1 MAIGFSDG
9 VTTRV
14 PDRAMQ
20 KRSTAK
26 VLLAQFGDG
35 YEQRLPLGLNNLQQE
50 YAVTF
55 KTRPK
60 AELDDIV
67 SFLEGTKGADNFNF
81 TIPNTNGIN
90 NETTIKVVCSDF
102 SMTYDYDDFYTL
114 EATFRRV
121 YEP

>member
-9 VTTRV
+9 VTTRI

-35 YEQRLPLGLNNLQQE
+35 YEQRLPLGLNSLQQE
-50 YAVTF
+50 YQVTF

-60 AELDDIV
+60 ADIDDIAT
-67 SFLEGTKGADNFNF
+67 FLDNTKGANNFNF
-81 TIPNTNGIN
+81 TIPDTNGVS
-90 NETTIKVVCSDF
+90 NETTIKVVCSEY
-102 SMTYDYDDFYTL
+102 STTYEYDDFYSL

>member
-9 VTTRV
+9 VATRV

-26 VLLAQFGDG
+26 ILLAQFGDG
-35 YEQRLPLGLNNLQQE
+35 YEQRLPLGINNLQQE
-50 YAVTF
+50 YTVTF

-60 AELDDIV
+60 ADIDDIAT
-67 SFLEGTKGADNFNF
+67 FLQNTKGANNFNF
-81 TIPNTNGIN
+81 TVPDTNGVG
-90 NETTIKVVCSDF
+90 NETTIKVVCSEF
-102 SMTYDYDDFYTL
+102 NTTYEYDDFYTL
-114 EATFRRV
+114 DATFRRV

>member
-9 VTTRV
+9 VSTRI
-14 PDRAMQ
+14 PDRAMR

-35 YEQRLPLGLNNLQQE
+35 YEQRLPLGINNLQQE
-50 YAVTF
+50 YQVTF

-60 AELDDIV
+60 VDIDDIV
-67 SFLEGTKGADNFNF
+67 TFLQNTKGANSFNF
-81 TIPNTNGIN
+81 TVPDTNGVS
-90 NETTIKVVCSDF
+90 NETTIKVVCSEF
-102 SMTYDYDDFYTL
+102 EMTYEYDDFYSL

>member
-9 VTTRV
+9 VTTRI
-14 PDRAMQ
+14 PDRAMR

-50 YAVTF
+50 YTVTF

-60 AELDDIV
+60 VDIDDIAT
-67 SFLEGTKGADNFNF
+67 FLQNTKGANNFNF
-81 TIPNTNGIN
+81 TVPDTNGVS
-90 NETTIKVVCSDF
+90 NETTIKVVCSEF
-102 SMTYDYDDFYTL
+102 EMIYEYDDFYTL

>member
-67 SFLEGTKGADNFNF
+67 TFLENTKGANNFNF
-81 TIPNTNGIN
+81 TVPDTNGVS
-90 NETTIKVVCSDF
+90 NETTIKVVCSEF
-102 SMTYDYDDFYTL
+102 SMSYDYDDFYTL